1 MPKLAL
7 SPIVHARLWPARVA
21 QARRDLAMPASLDDR
36 DLADIGLGRHDL
48 RDATAVGLGK
58 DPTELLAARAR
69 AGKAAL
75 LRGARPLYLASSTGL
90 AAPGLFG
97 CVVQFAG
104 GRS

>member
-7 SPIVHARLWPARVA
+7 SFIVHACLWPARVA
-21 QARRDLAMPASLDDR
+21 QARRDFAMLASLDDR

-69 AGKAAL
+69 ERARAGKAA
-75 LRGARPLYLASSTGL
+75 
-90 AAPGLFG
+90 
-97 CVVQFAG
+97 
-104 GRS
+104 